1 MASIAANASTIAITR
16 LEDRADAGDTAMA
29 ANMAVRDNINRVGIT
44 DKALEARSRSPVR
57 IAVNTTSVDAAAI
70 GHNLRV
76 G

>member
-1 MASIAANASTIAITR
+1 MAANASAIAMTV

-29 ANMAVRDNINRVGIT
+29 AKMAVTDNSNRVGST
-44 DKALEARSRSPVR
+44 DNAVEVTPRLLVC
-57 IAVNTTSVDAAAI
+57 IAVNTISMNAAAS